1 MLCAA
6 IVLSLTSS
14 YDAGLDEYVYGGPR
28 THTQIETVVAKE
40 IHVPT
45 WFVLEEDKGEK
56 GEKGEGESSGG
67 RLSRSLALGSKYAKP
82 RAAPRSNGRHDGES
96 SDELTDDEV
105 YLARHRPYEEQEVRF
120 RYLLEPSALQA
131 VCGCDGSCR
140 LVFILSCL
148 APPTSV
154 MRDERPHKDRKS
166 GCARLRLFCLAH
178 DVHVCLF
185 SVLSCVMGCAVTP
198 SSRNAPRITRRL

>member
-1 MLCAA
+1 M
-6 IVLSLTSS
+6 
-14 YDAGLDEYVYGGPR
+14 
-28 THTQIETVVAKE
+28 
-40 IHVPT
+40 PT
-45 WFVLEEDKGEK
+45 WSVLEEEKGEK

-140 LVFILSCL
+140 LVLILSCL

-154 MRDERPHKDRKS
+154 MRDERPHKDKEKNL
-166 GCARLRLFCLAH
+166 GVL
-178 DVHVCLF
+178 VCVF
-185 SVLSCVMGCAVTP
+185 SVLLMMYMSACFPYCHVSWAVQSP
-198 SSRNAPRITRRL
+198 QAAGTRRESQGGSEKGGQCI